1 MRLHSILG
9 AFSLSLVATIPL
21 ANADIMREL
30 SRLEGYK
37 ITHTGTVTGYI
48 DKDGEAQDG
57 YKGCDHGRVL
67 IVDDK
72 MHVTCK
78 EYDYNYAS
86 SPTIIILERWGRAI
100 AIIDEEVYDVSLD

>member
-1 MRLHSILG
+1 MRL
-9 AFSLSLVATIPL
+9 FSLLGLFSLVLAPV

-30 SRLEGYK
+30 SRLDGYT

-48 DKDGEAQDG
+48 DEDGEEQDS
-57 YKGCDHGRVL
+57 YRGCDYDRVL

-72 MHVTCK
+72 LRVTCK

-100 AIIDEEVYDVSLD
+100 AIIDEEVYSVSLD

>member
-1 MRLHSILG
+1 MRLFYLLG
-9 AFSLSLVATIPL
+9 LFSLVIAPV

-30 SRLEGYK
+30 SRLDGYT

-48 DKDGEAQDG
+48 DEDGEEQDS
-57 YKGCDHGRVL
+57 YRGCDYDRVL

-72 MHVTCK
+72 LRVTCK

-100 AIIDEEVYDVSLD
+100 AIIDEEVYSVSLD

>member
-1 MRLHSILG
+1 MRLLPLLG
-9 AFSLSLVATIPL
+9 LFSLVLAPVAS
-21 ANADIMREL
+21 ADIMREL
-30 SRLEGYK
+30 SRLDGYT

-48 DKDGEAQDG
+48 DEDGEEQPS
-57 YKGCDHGRVL
+57 YRGCDYGRVL

-72 MHVTCK
+72 LRVTCK

-100 AIIDEEVYDVSLD
+100 AIIDEEVYSVSLD